1 MDEINSIRNK
11 SVELAKGS
19 EKMEKK
25 RLGKS
30 DLWVAP
36 LGFGGIPIQRV
47 SQTDTD
53 GLLRLAVE
61 KGINFIDTARG
72 YTDSEEKIGAGL
84 KGIRQE
90 VILATKSMARTGA
103 AMAEDVER
111 SLRNFQTDW
120 IDLYQLHNVRTNEE
134 WAELTSPGG
143 GLEALE
149 KARDAGK
156 IRYIGITG
164 HLPETLSRFIKDY
177 SFVSV
182 QFPYNYIEQEN
193 RQELLAE
200 ITRQGL
206 GTIIMKPL
214 AGGALR
220 QVGPA
225 LRFLLQK
232 SFSVVIP
239 GMDTIEQIEENS
251 AQLSQTFTEQDAQV
265 LELEKGELGQ
275 EFCRRCEYCLP
286 CTEGIN
292 IPGLFLLEGYYNRYN
307 LKQWSLD
314 RYLGTA
320 IKADAC
326 TECGV
331 CETRCPYQ
339 LSIREKL
346 KQVHALLS

>member
-1 MDEINSIRNK
+1 
-11 SVELAKGS
+11 
-19 EKMEKK
+19 MEKRK
-25 RLGKS
+25 LGQS

-47 SQTDTD
+47 SQTEAV

-72 YTDSEEKIGAGL
+72 YTDSEEKIGFGL

-103 AMAEDVER
+103 GMTEDVER
-111 SLRNFQTDW
+111 SLHNFQTDW
-120 IDLYQLHNVRTNEE
+120 IDLYQLHNVRTDVE
-134 WAELTSPGG
+134 WAELTAPGG

-149 KARDAGK
+149 KAREAGK

-164 HLPETLSRFIKDY
+164 HLPHTLARFIKDFP
-177 SFVSV
+177 FVSV

-193 RQELLAE
+193 RQELLTE
-200 ITRQGL
+200 IKRQGL
-206 GTIIMKPL
+206 GSIIMKPL

-220 QVGPA
+220 QAGPA

-232 SFSVVIP
+232 YFSVIIP
-239 GMDTIEQIEENS
+239 GMDSREQIEDNS
-251 AQLSQTFTEQDAQV
+251 AQLSQTFSVQDAEV
-265 LELEKGELGQ
+265 LEIEKGELGQ

-286 CTEGIN
+286 CTAGIN
-292 IPGLFLLEGYYNRYN
+292 IPGVFLLEGYYQRYN
-307 LKQWSLD
+307 LTQWSLE
-314 RYLGTA
+314 RYQGMS

-326 TECGV
+326 TDCGE

-346 KQVHALLS
+346 KQVHTLLG

>member
-1 MDEINSIRNK
+1 
-11 SVELAKGS
+11 
-19 EKMEKK
+19 MEKR

-36 LGFGGIPIQRV
+36 LGFGGIPIQRIG
-47 SQTDTD
+47 QTEASE
-53 GLLRLAVE
+53 LLRLAVE
-61 KGINFIDTARG
+61 KGINFMDTARG
-72 YTDSEEKIGAGL
+72 YTDSEEKIGVGL

-90 VILATKSMARTGA
+90 VILATKSMARNSAGMT
-103 AMAEDVER
+103 EDVER

-120 IDLYQLHNVRTNEE
+120 IDLYQLHNVRTEEE
-134 WAELTSPGG
+134 WAELSAPGG

-149 KARDAGK
+149 KAREAGK
-156 IRYIGITG
+156 IRCIGITG
-164 HLPETLSRFIKDY
+164 HLPETLLRIIKEY

-193 RQELLAE
+193 RQELLEE
-200 ITRQGL
+200 IKRQEL

-220 QVGPA
+220 QTGPA

-232 SFSVVIP
+232 SFSVIIP
-239 GMDTIEQIEENS
+239 GMDTREQIVDNS
-251 AQLSQTFTEQDAQV
+251 AQLSQRFSEQDAGI
-265 LELEKGELGQ
+265 LEIEKGELGQ

-286 CTEGIN
+286 CTAGIN
-292 IPGLFLLEGYYNRYN
+292 IPVLFLLEGYYQRYN
-307 LKQWSLD
+307 LTQWSQE
-314 RYLGTA
+314 RYQGTE

-326 TECGV
+326 TECGE

-346 KQVHALLS
+346 KNVHTLLS

>member
-1 MDEINSIRNK
+1 
-11 SVELAKGS
+11 
-19 EKMEKK
+19 MEKR
-25 RLGKS
+25 RLGQS

-47 SQTDTD
+47 SQPEADK
-53 GLLRLAVE
+53 LIRFAVE
-61 KGINFIDTARG
+61 KGINFFDTARG
-72 YTDSEEKIGAGL
+72 YTDSEEKIGVGL

-90 VILATKSMARTGA
+90 VILATKSMARTGLG
-103 AMAEDVER
+103 MTEDVEK

-120 IDLYQLHNVRTNEE
+120 IDLYQLHNVKTDEE
-134 WAELTSPGG
+134 WAGLTAPGG

-149 KARDAGK
+149 KAREAGK

-164 HLPETLSRFIKDY
+164 HLPETLVRFIRDY

-193 RQELLAE
+193 RQELLDE
-200 ITRQGL
+200 IKLQGL

-220 QVGPA
+220 QAGPA

-232 SFSVVIP
+232 SFGVIIP
-239 GMDTIEQIEENS
+239 GMDTREQIEDNT
-251 AQLSQTFTEQDAQV
+251 AQLSQIFSEQDVTV
-265 LELEKGELGQ
+265 LEMEKGELGQ

-286 CTEGIN
+286 CTAGIN
-292 IPGLFLLEGYYNRYN
+292 IPGLFLLEGYYQRYN
-307 LKQWSLD
+307 LTKWSLE
-314 RYLGTA
+314 RYQGTV

-346 KQVHALLS
+346 KRVHTLLG

>member
-1 MDEINSIRNK
+1 
-11 SVELAKGS
+11 
-19 EKMEKK
+19 MEKR
-25 RLGKS
+25 RLGQS

-47 SQTDTD
+47 SQTEADQ
-53 GLLRLAVE
+53 LLRLAVE

-72 YTDSEEKIGAGL
+72 YTDSEVKIGVGL

-90 VILATKSMARTGA
+90 VLLATKSMARTGA
-103 AMAEDVER
+103 GMTEDVER

-120 IDLYQLHNVRTNEE
+120 IDLYQLHNVRTDAE
-134 WAELTSPGG
+134 WAELTAPGG

-149 KARDAGK
+149 KAREAGK

-164 HLPETLSRFIKDY
+164 HLPHTLARFIKDF

-193 RQELLAE
+193 RQELLTE
-200 ITRQGL
+200 IKRQGL
-206 GTIIMKPL
+206 GSIIMKPL

-220 QVGPA
+220 QAGPA

-232 SFSVVIP
+232 SFSVIIP
-239 GMDTIEQIEENS
+239 GMDTREQIEDNS
-251 AQLSQTFTEQDAQV
+251 AQLSQMFSEQDAKV
-265 LELEKGELGQ
+265 LEIEKGELGQ

-286 CTEGIN
+286 CAAGIN
-292 IPGLFLLEGYYNRYN
+292 IPGVFLLEGYYKRYN
-307 LKQWSLD
+307 LTQWSLE
-314 RYLGTA
+314 RYQGMS
-320 IKADAC
+320 IQADAC
-326 TECGV
+326 TDCGE

-339 LSIREKL
+339 LPIREKL
-346 KQVHALLS
+346 KKVHALLSNKK

>member
-1 MDEINSIRNK
+1 
-11 SVELAKGS
+11 
-19 EKMEKK
+19 MEKR
-25 RLGKS
+25 RLGQS

-47 SQTDTD
+47 SQTEAD

-90 VILATKSMARTGA
+90 VILATKSMARAGA
-103 AMAEDVER
+103 AMMADVER
-111 SLRNFQTDW
+111 SLRSFQTDW
-120 IDLYQLHNVRTNEE
+120 IDLYQLHNVRSEAE
-134 WAELTSPGG
+134 WAELTALGG

-149 KARDAGK
+149 KAREAGK
-156 IRYIGITG
+156 IRYIGVTG
-164 HLPETLSRFIKDY
+164 HLPETLLRVIKDY
-177 SFVSV
+177 QFVTV

-193 RQELLAE
+193 RQELLEE
-200 ITRQGL
+200 IKRQDL

-220 QVGPA
+220 QTGPA

-232 SFSVVIP
+232 SFSVIIP
-239 GMDTIEQIEENS
+239 GMDSQAQIEENS
-251 AQLSQTFTEQDAQV
+251 AQLSQTFTEQDAGV

-286 CTEGIN
+286 CTAGIN
-292 IPGLFLLEGYYNRYN
+292 IPGLFLLEGYYQRYN
-307 LKQWSLD
+307 LTQWSLE
-314 RYLGTA
+314 RYQAMA

-326 TECGV
+326 TECGE
-331 CETRCPYQ
+331 CESRCPYQ

-346 KQVHALLS
+346 KRVHTLLSTSK

>member
-1 MDEINSIRNK
+1 
-11 SVELAKGS
+11 
-19 EKMEKK
+19 MEKR
-25 RLGKS
+25 RLGQS
-30 DLWVAP
+30 DLWVSP

-47 SQTDTD
+47 SQTEAD

-72 YTDSEEKIGAGL
+72 YTDSEEKIGVGL
-84 KGIRQE
+84 KGIRQK

-103 AMAEDVER
+103 GMTADIER

-120 IDLYQLHNVRTNEE
+120 IDLYQLHNVRTVAE
-134 WAELTSPGG
+134 WAELTAPGG

-149 KARDAGK
+149 KAQEAGK
-156 IRYIGITG
+156 IRYIGITA
-164 HLPETLSRFIKDY
+164 HLPEMLLRIIKEY

-193 RQELLAE
+193 RQELLEE
-200 ITRQGL
+200 IKRQGL

-220 QVGPA
+220 QAGPA

-232 SFSVVIP
+232 SFSVIIP
-239 GMDTIEQIEENS
+239 GMDSREQIEDNS
-251 AQLSQTFTEQDAQV
+251 AQLSQMFSDQDVEA
-265 LELEKGELGQ
+265 LEIEKGELGQ
-275 EFCRRCEYCLP
+275 DFCRRCEYCLP
-286 CTEGIN
+286 CTVGIN
-292 IPGLFLLEGYYNRYN
+292 IPGLFLLEGYYQRYK
-307 LKQWSLD
+307 LTQWSLE
-314 RYLGTA
+314 RYQGTP
-320 IKADAC
+320 IKADNC
-326 TECGV
+326 TDCGE

-346 KQVHALLS
+346 KKVHALLSREK

>member
-1 MDEINSIRNK
+1 
-11 SVELAKGS
+11 
-19 EKMEKK
+19 MEKR
-25 RLGKS
+25 RLGQS

-47 SQTDTD
+47 SQTEAD

-90 VILATKSMARTGA
+90 VILATKSMARAGA
-103 AMAEDVER
+103 AMMADVER
-111 SLRNFQTDW
+111 SLRAFQTDW
-120 IDLYQLHNVRTNEE
+120 IDLYQLHNVRSEAE
-134 WAELTSPGG
+134 WAELTAPGG

-149 KARDAGK
+149 KAREAGK
-156 IRYIGITG
+156 IRYIGVTG
-164 HLPETLSRFIKDY
+164 HLPETLLRVIKDY
-177 SFVSV
+177 QFVTV

-193 RQELLAE
+193 RQELLEE
-200 ITRQGL
+200 IKRQDL

-220 QVGPA
+220 QTGPA

-232 SFSVVIP
+232 SFSVIIP
-239 GMDTIEQIEENS
+239 GMDSQAQIEENS
-251 AQLSQTFTEQDAQV
+251 AQLSQTFTEQDAGV

-286 CTEGIN
+286 CTAGIN
-292 IPGLFLLEGYYNRYN
+292 IPGLFLLEGYYQRYN
-307 LKQWSLD
+307 LTQWSLE
-314 RYLGTA
+314 RYQDMA

-326 TECGV
+326 TECGE
-331 CETRCPYQ
+331 CESRCPYQ

-346 KQVHALLS
+346 KRVHTLLSTSK

>member
-1 MDEINSIRNK
+1 
-11 SVELAKGS
+11 
-19 EKMEKK
+19 MEKRK
-25 RLGKS
+25 LGQS

-47 SQTDTD
+47 SQSEAN

-72 YTDSEEKIGAGL
+72 YTDSEEKIGVGL

-103 AMAEDVER
+103 GMTEDVER

-120 IDLYQLHNVRTNEE
+120 IDLYQLHNVRTVAE
-134 WAELTSPGG
+134 WEELTAPGG

-149 KARDAGK
+149 KAREAGK
-156 IRYIGITG
+156 ILYIGITG
-164 HLPETLSRFIKDY
+164 HLPHTLARFIKDY
-177 SFVSV
+177 PFVSV

-193 RQELLAE
+193 RQELLEE
-200 ITRQGL
+200 IKQQRL

-220 QVGPA
+220 QAGPA

-232 SFSVVIP
+232 SFSVIIP
-239 GMDTIEQIEENS
+239 GMDAREQIEDNS
-251 AQLSQTFTEQDAQV
+251 AQVSQMFSDQDAEA

-286 CTEGIN
+286 CTVGIN
-292 IPGLFLLEGYYNRYN
+292 IPGIFLLEGYYQRYN
-307 LKQWSLD
+307 LTQWSLE
-314 RYLGTA
+314 RYQGMSV
-320 IKADAC
+320 KADAC
-326 TECGV
+326 TECGE
-331 CETRCPYQ
+331 CESRCPYQ

-346 KQVHALLS
+346 KKVHALLGKEK

>member
-1 MDEINSIRNK
+1 
-11 SVELAKGS
+11 
-19 EKMEKK
+19 MEKR

-30 DLWVAP
+30 DLWLAP

-47 SQTDTD
+47 SQAEADE
-53 GLLRLAVE
+53 LLRLVVE

-72 YTDSEEKIGAGL
+72 YTDSEEKIGIGL
-84 KGIRQE
+84 KGIRKE
-90 VILATKSMARTGA
+90 VILATKSMARLGA
-103 AMAEDVER
+103 ALTDDVDR
-111 SLRNFQTDW
+111 SLRALKTDW
-120 IDLYQLHNVRTNEE
+120 IDLYQLHNVRTEAE

-149 KARDAGK
+149 KAREAGK

-164 HLPETLSRFIKDY
+164 HLPQTLAQFIKDY
-177 SFVSV
+177 SFISV

-193 RQELLAE
+193 RQELLEE

-220 QVGPA
+220 QAGSA

-232 SFSVVIP
+232 SFSVIIP
-239 GMDTIEQIEENS
+239 GMDTREQIEENS
-251 AQLSQTFTEQDAQV
+251 AQLSRAFSEQDAAL
-265 LELEKGELGQ
+265 LEAEKAELGQ
-275 EFCRRCEYCLP
+275 DFCRRCEYCLP
-286 CTEGIN
+286 CIAGIN
-292 IPGLFLLEGYYNRYN
+292 IPGLFLLEGYYERYN
-307 LKQWSLD
+307 LPQWSLE
-314 RYLGTA
+314 RYQGMA

-326 TECGV
+326 TECGE

-339 LSIREKL
+339 LSIRKKL
-346 KQVHALLS
+346 KRVHTLLG

>member
-1 MDEINSIRNK
+1 
-11 SVELAKGS
+11 
-19 EKMEKK
+19 MEKRK
-25 RLGKS
+25 LGQS

-47 SQTDTD
+47 SQTDASE
-53 GLLRLAVE
+53 LLRLAVE

-72 YTDSEEKIGAGL
+72 YTDSEEKIGVGL

-90 VILATKSMARTGA
+90 FILATKSMARTGV
-103 AMAEDVER
+103 AMTEDVER
-111 SLRNFQTDW
+111 SLRTFQTDW
-120 IDLYQLHNVRTNEE
+120 IDLYQLHNVKTDEE
-134 WAELTSPGG
+134 WAELISPGG

-149 KARDAGK
+149 KARKAGK

-164 HLPETLSRFIKDY
+164 HLPEMLFRFIKDY
-177 SFVSV
+177 SFTSV

-193 RQELLAE
+193 RQELLEE
-200 ITRQGL
+200 IKRQGL

-220 QVGPA
+220 QTGPA

-232 SFSVVIP
+232 SFSVIIP
-239 GMDTIEQIEENS
+239 GMDTREQIEENS
-251 AQLSQTFTEQDAQV
+251 AQLSQTFSEQDAQV
-265 LELEKGELGQ
+265 LETEKGELGQ

-286 CTEGIN
+286 CTVGIN
-292 IPGLFLLEGYYNRYN
+292 IPTLFLLEGYYKRYN
-307 LKQWSLD
+307 LTQWSLE
-314 RYLGTA
+314 RYQGTS

-339 LSIREKL
+339 LSIREKI
-346 KQVHALLS
+346 KRVHTLLG